1 MLEMIFYFVPIS
13 NLGSPF
19 VLSKHYTLTSP
30 ADCFNSTT
38 GTFSNTTHLSPVQK
52 VFFESPCL
60 NYTSIIVLLSAMALS
75 RFGLWLNDL
84 VIHQIIQES
93 VNEKE
98 RGIIG
103 GTQNSLNK
111 IFDLIKYVCVIL
123 LSDVSQYG
131 YLVIISV
138 SAVSTA
144 CFLLI
149 IYAVIKSVSHSYAE
163 VPVVEDR
170 PVIDKSMIKVVRNE
184 PEQIDQNDNGEDSDD
199 SFNEEK
205 VVVNN
210 DYINNNA
217 VKEI

>member
-1 MLEMIFYFVPIS
+1 M
-13 NLGSPF
+13 
-19 VLSKHYTLTSP
+19 
-30 ADCFNSTT
+30 
-38 GTFSNTTHLSPVQK
+38 
-52 VFFESPCL
+52 
-60 NYTSIIVLLSAMALS
+60 
-75 RFGLWLNDL
+75 
-84 VIHQIIQES
+84 
-93 VNEKE
+93 
-98 RGIIG
+98 
-103 GTQNSLNK
+103 
-111 IFDLIKYVCVIL
+111 IKYVCVIL

-199 SFNEEK
+199 SFDEEK
-205 VVVNN
+205 VVNN